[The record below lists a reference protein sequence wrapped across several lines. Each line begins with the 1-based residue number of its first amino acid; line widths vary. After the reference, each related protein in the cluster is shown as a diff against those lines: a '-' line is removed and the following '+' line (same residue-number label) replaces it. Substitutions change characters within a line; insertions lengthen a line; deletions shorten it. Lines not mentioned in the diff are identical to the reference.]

1 MRSNQK
7 TIKDIA
13 RKLNISPSTVS
24 RALRNHPD
32 ISSRTKEQVISL
44 AKELD
49 YHPNSIAQSLQ
60 KRSTNTI
67 GVIVPEIKYHFFSS
81 VISGIE
87 DVAYESGY
95 IIMVCQ
101 SNESYEREN
110 INVRTLV
117 SNRIA
122 GLLISISQT
131 TKNDE
136 HFRILQRQGIPFVF
150 FDRVCKNIET
160 SKVVVD
166 DHDGAF
172 RAVEHLILSGYK
184 KIAHLAGPRSISISQ
199 DRFQGYLSALKKYN
213 IPFEDELVVYGGFNE
228 EDGIMGFQRLLQ
240 LDKKPDA
247 IFAVNDPVA
256 IGAFMQIKECG
267 FKIPDDFA
275 LVGFS
280 DNPVASLI
288 DPPLTTVAQPKYKI
302 GRIAATLLLEQI
314 ENTTDQYKPKVEV
327 LKTQLIIR
335 KST

>member
-184 KIAHLAGPRSISISQ
+184 RIAHLAGPRSISISQ